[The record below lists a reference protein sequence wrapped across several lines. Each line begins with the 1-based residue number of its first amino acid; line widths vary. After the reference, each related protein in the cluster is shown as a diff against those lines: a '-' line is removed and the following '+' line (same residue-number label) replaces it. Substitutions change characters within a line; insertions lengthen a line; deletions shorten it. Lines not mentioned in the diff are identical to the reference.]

1 MGRVSSLTLTDSGNY
16 YTFGPTVTI
25 SAPVVDSAF
34 IGKIDSSDKKFGPS
48 SLHHDSQD
56 MTILGTLTDSIGPL
70 SDGFVSQSFWLYL
83 DSQQTST
90 LIWSEKFRIFLDD
103 DGYVSFACRV
113 DSADK
118 SVGQTDNVQLRTS
131 NWIPQKQ
138 QWHFIKIETGG
149 TNLKIAMDS
158 SSMPP
163 TPWVMNIDPGYY
175 FYDSGTVIRA
185 GYDENYTGPN
195 FRINIGGQYV
205 YDSNLNRSFVG
216 NIDNYHFAYD
226 STKTSFNAYSTW
238 VPDSAG
244 STYENV
250 TPLIDQPFDY
260 QQATASAYID
270 SATGE
275 VNRLVIVD
283 SGYGYTSAPTVT
295 FSGGR
300 SAAFD
305 SQYDI
310 GDDITQTLSSGVKVK
325 GEVQRYQLDS
335 AGDSSRYLYLAH
347 VGADDGV
354 FRTFVEGISINKTYP
369 SGSVGL
375 KMTAVNEIN
384 NISETEQ
391 NEEFTETYV
400 DDFLDFSEDNP
411 FGDPENQ

>member
-1 MGRVSSLTLTDSGNY
+1 
-16 YTFGPTVTI
+16 
-25 SAPVVDSAF
+25 
-34 IGKIDSSDKKFGPS
+34 
-48 SLHHDSQD
+48 
-56 MTILGTLTDSIGPL
+56 
-70 SDGFVSQSFWLYL
+70 
-83 DSQQTST
+83 
-90 LIWSEKFRIFLDD
+90 
-103 DGYVSFACRV
+103 
-113 DSADK
+113 
-118 SVGQTDNVQLRTS
+118 
-131 NWIPQKQ
+131 
-138 QWHFIKIETGG
+138 
-149 TNLKIAMDS
+149 MDS
-158 SSMPP
+158 SAMPP

-195 FRINIGGQYV
+195 FRIYIGGQYV

-250 TPLIDQPFDY
+250 TPLIDQPFD
-260 QQATASAYID
+260 
-270 SATGE
+270 
-275 VNRLVIVD
+275 
-283 SGYGYTSAPTVT
+283 
-295 FSGGR
+295 

-369 SGSVGL
+369 AGSVGL